1 MIRHLRPALALLVCM
16 SFSLLFAQNAP
27 NLRLLRVID
36 PTPAPGNPVRYS
48 EVTGCGDLA
57 FLAGWSFNGG
67 ARNVYVYEVSDPAA
81 PRQLAVVP
89 SSGSVYDVQ
98 MHGRYLFVAAQNQ
111 NYIDVFDL
119 IVPAAPILVNHFEP
133 RTPSISPHTFWVAGN
148 ALYIADNFAPG
159 ISVFDIADR
168 RNFIAKGVIN
178 QGFGTSHDNTVIRG
192 KLYAAFIFP
201 PAGLWLADVREPFS
215 PRNLAT
221 ARYPGAG
228 THNAWPTED
237 ERYVL
242 TTDEIGATAH
252 NLKIWDAQAPASL
265 NLVAEYEAR
274 PGAIV
279 HNVYV
284 RGRYAY
290 MSYYCDGIRI
300 VDILDPLRPVE
311 VAAYDLN
318 GNAPCSGYS
327 STWGIYPFARN
338 IYVSDMNLGL
348 HVFEFDQHP
357 AANLKGRV
365 QEAATGAAIAG
376 AYVYLP
382 EEFPTTRSDAD
393 GNYELPWFKDG
404 EVRVAAEARGYR
416 GDTLLVKVTSSGI
429 TQVDFFLQKT
439 ATPLAGRPQPSAPR
453 AFAQLPGFP
462 NPFSASVLAAQGGA
476 TRLAYRLPELAP
488 VRLEI
493 RNMLGQRVRTLVDR
507 VQNAGEYQVSW
518 DGRDETGRPCSA
530 GVYFVKLQA
539 GAQVQQQR
547 LTVVK

>member
-1 MIRHLRPALALLVCM
+1 MMRHLRPVLALLFCM
-16 SFSLLFAQNAP
+16 SFSPLFAQNTP
-27 NLRLLRVID
+27 NLRLLRAID
-36 PTPAPGNPVRYS
+36 PTPAAGNPVRYS

-57 FLAGWSFNGG
+57 LLAGWSFNGS
-67 ARNVYVYEVSDPAA
+67 ARNVYVYDVSNPAA
-81 PRQLAVVP
+81 PHQLAVVP
-89 SSGSVYDVQ
+89 STGSVFDVQ
-98 MHGRYLFVAAQNQ
+98 MHGRYLYVAAQNQ

-119 IVPAAPILVNHFEP
+119 IDPAAPVLVNHFEP

-148 ALYIADNFAPG
+148 ALYIADNYANG
-159 ISVFDIADR
+159 ISVFDISNK
-168 RNFIAKGVIN
+168 RNFIRKGVIN
-178 QGFGTSHDNTVIRG
+178 QGFGTSHDNTVIRRR
-192 KLYAAFIFP
+192 LYAAFIFP
-201 PAGLWLADVREPFS
+201 PAGLWLADVRDPFA
-215 PRNLAT
+215 PQNLAT
-221 ARYPGAG
+221 VFYPGAG

-242 TTDEIGATAH
+242 TTDEIGTTAH
-252 NLKIWDAQAPASL
+252 NLKIWDAQTPGSL

-290 MSYYCDGIRI
+290 LSYYCDGIRI

-311 VAAYDLN
+311 VAAYNLK

-327 STWGIYPFARN
+327 STWGIYPFSRH

-357 AANLKGRV
+357 AANLLGRV
-365 QEAATGAAIAG
+365 RDAASGAAIAG
-376 AYVYLP
+376 AYVYFP
-382 EEFPTTRSDAD
+382 DEYPTTRSDNA

-404 EVRVAAEARGYR
+404 EVRLAAEARGYR
-416 GDTLLVKVTSSGI
+416 GDTLRVNVTSNGI

-439 ATPLAGRPQPSAPR
+439 ATLLAGRPQASPPCD
-453 AFAQLPGFP
+453 FALLPGFP
-462 NPFSASVLAAQGGA
+462 NPFSASVMAAKGGA
-476 TRLAYRLPELAP
+476 IMLAYRLPELAP

-493 RNMLGQRVRTLVDR
+493 WNMLGQRVRTLVDR
-507 VQNAGEYQVSW
+507 VHNAGEYHLRW
-518 DGRDETGRPCSA
+518 DGRDEAGRPLRA

-539 GAQVQQQR
+539 GAQVQQRR